1 MCGAALAQW
10 PRNIWRGEQRMRT
23 DTFARGKAYEAHDL
37 LRLHTLPPMSDMP
50 AWLPRVFADAPYAV
64 VRRAEAPPGLV
75 AAGFRGP
82 SRAQR
87 YGAFVALD
95 SIVSACSP
103 EHLRD
108 RPPSPERRALSAFQ
122 ALEALA
128 RHGWLD
134 ALTWGPTGSVGF
146 ELATGRPVVSDTS
159 DLDLLIRMPTPLPR
173 ATARTLRARLST
185 VEAALGVRIDTQ
197 LETPAGGVSLSE
209 WADHKPRVMARSRCG
224 PSLVADPWSAPQ
236 AHDGGPP

>member
-1 MCGAALAQW
+1 MRGSVGAAVGNTW
-10 PRNIWRGEQRMRT
+10 HGKQRMRT
-23 DTFARGKAYEAHDL
+23 DTFVKDKEYEAHDL
-37 LRLHTLPPMSDMP
+37 LRLRALPPTSDVP
-50 AWLPRVFADAPYAV
+50 AWLTCVFADAPYTV
-64 VRRAEAPPGLV
+64 VRRAEAPPGFV

-87 YGAFVALD
+87 YGTFVALD

-108 RPPSPERRALSAFQ
+108 RPLSPERRALSAFQ
-122 ALEALA
+122 ALAALT

-146 ELATGRPVVSDTS
+146 ELATGHPVVSDTS

-173 ATARTLRARLST
+173 VTARTLRARLST

-197 LETPAGGVSLSE
+197 LETPAGGVALSE
-209 WADHKPRVMARSRCG
+209 WADHKPRVMVRSRGG
-224 PSLVADPWSAPQ
+224 PSLVADPWSMFQ
-236 AHDGGPP
+236 AHDGAQP